1 MTDLDFQDLMPV
13 QNATQKKP
21 GTIASAATIAPT
33 TCLTFITGTAAIVNI
48 TPPVTGFH
56 ILYLWPLAAFTFTTA
71 GNISVVLTAVI
82 GSVVMLFYNPITGK
96 YQPVELAVAT

>member
-1 MTDLDFQDLMPV
+1 MSDLQHQDFMPV
-13 QNATQKKP
+13 QSNLQLKP
-21 GTIASAATIAPT
+21 ATIASAATIAPVT
-33 TCLTFITGTAAIVNI
+33 ALTFVTGTAAIVNI
-48 TPPVTGFH
+48 TPPVSGFH

-96 YQPVELAVAT
+96 YMPAELAVAT